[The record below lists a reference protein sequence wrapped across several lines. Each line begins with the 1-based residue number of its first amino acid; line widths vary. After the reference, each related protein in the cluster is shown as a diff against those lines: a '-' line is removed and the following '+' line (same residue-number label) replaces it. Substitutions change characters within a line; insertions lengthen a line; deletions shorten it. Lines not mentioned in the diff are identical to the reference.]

1 MPKKNVRRGKS
12 KDEFP
17 EALVPYSNG
26 PRFGD
31 FVVAKNVREESN
43 GFCAWTPPKT
53 KLARHSFE
61 GIGSMSSPDFG
72 RVVLVG
78 TTDAEPSVANM
89 VNRRRTT

>member
-1 MPKKNVRRGKS
+1 M
-12 KDEFP
+12 
-17 EALVPYSNG
+17 PYSNG

-31 FVVAKNVREESN
+31 FVMVKNVREESH
-43 GFCAWTPPKT
+43 GFCAWAPPFAKPKT

-61 GIGSMSSPDFG
+61 DIGSMSSPDFG

-89 VNRRRTT
+89 VNRRLTT